1 MSYGESIK
9 YFRRSKS
16 LTQKDLAEMIGCDI
30 RTYQKYES
38 GEINIKISTL
48 QKISS
53 ILGVSLYK
61 LCLFGDENFGSIEH
75 LKKLRK
81 LNNMTQKDLAEKL
94 NLSTSLIQK
103 YESGERKMTYETY
116 FEALKCM
123 NSIEPEID
131 ILNKENNENIEK
143 LIQDEKLKYA
153 DKLITFGDTNNI
165 EYNKGVYDG
174 LSLALSIIRGEVY
187 EK

>member
-1 MSYGESIK
+1 M
-9 YFRRSKS
+9 
-16 LTQKDLAEMIGCDI
+16 
-30 RTYQKYES
+30 
-38 GEINIKISTL
+38 
-48 QKISS
+48 
-53 ILGVSLYK
+53 
-61 LCLFGDENFGSIEH
+61 
-75 LKKLRK
+75 RK